1 MNDAA
6 VKPVMTKQE
15 LAEYLGISVRQVD
28 YLRKDGL
35 PVLKLKSSVR
45 FVTSQVAAWMTTKS
59 EGKNGIA
66 LPVQE

>member
-45 FVTSQVAAWMTTKS
+45 FMTTQVVAWIKTKS

-66 LPVQE
+66 VQKQ